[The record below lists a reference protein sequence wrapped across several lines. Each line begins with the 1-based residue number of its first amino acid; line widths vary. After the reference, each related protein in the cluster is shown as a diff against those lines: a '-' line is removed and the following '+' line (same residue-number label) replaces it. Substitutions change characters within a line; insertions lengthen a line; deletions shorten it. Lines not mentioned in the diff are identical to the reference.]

1 MMRTGNFY
9 YVDKTMYIPLLEE
22 QANYIFFIRPRRFG
36 KSLWLNML
44 RAYYDSTCKGR
55 FDELFGDLWIGKN
68 PTEEQGQY
76 QILTLDFSQ
85 VGGKSDTLEESFNSY
100 ASKCL
105 DAFMDNYFQAYS
117 DDIRKRFHAAD
128 KTVDKLTILNLAAKS
143 NGIKLFLIIDEY
155 DNFTNTVLN
164 EEGESVYHA
173 MTHASGF
180 YRDIFKK
187 FKGMF
192 DKIIMTGVSPVT
204 LDDVTSGFNIGW
216 NISTKQQFNQM
227 LGFSEEDVRQMINYY
242 KENGKITDSVSTETI
257 VEDMKPWYDNYCFSE
272 RSLESHSHVFNSDM
286 VLYYLSNYIV
296 DKCPPRNMVDPNTR
310 TDYDKLRNLL
320 LLDKLDGDRKGVIS
334 EIATKGDILANVE
347 DSFPA
352 KMLVKPNIFT
362 SLLFYYGM
370 LTYKALQ
377 RGGQT
382 ILGIPN
388 NNVRKQYYDYLIEQF
403 EEIATIDT
411 NKLRLVFANMAMDGD
426 WRGCMQYLSDAY
438 TKVSSARDGIQSERN
453 IQGFFMA
460 YLGQCDYYILTPEL
474 EMSHGYCDF
483 FLLPNLTYYHA
494 DHSYIIELKFLTPK
508 DWRGKASSQWQ
519 EAVEQINHYAEAP
532 RIEAL
537 RQGTTLHK
545 VIMQFKGG
553 KLMRMEEI

>member
-1 MMRTGNFY
+1 MRTDNFY
-9 YVDKTMYIPLLEE
+9 YVDKTMYIPQLEE

-44 RAYYDSTCKGR
+44 TAYYDIAGKGR
-55 FDELFGDLWIGKN
+55 FGELFGDLWIGKK
-68 PTEEQGQY
+68 PTKEQGLY

-85 VGGKSDTLEESFNSY
+85 VGGKSDTLEENFNGY
-100 ASKCL
+100 ASICL
-105 DAFMDNYFQAYS
+105 DAFIRKYSHAYS
-117 DDIRKRFHAAD
+117 PDVINDFLGTNK
-128 KTVDKLTILNLAAKS
+128 VGDKLTILNLAAKS
-143 NGIKLFLIIDEY
+143 SGIKLFLIIDEY

-164 EEGESVYHA
+164 EEGETVYHA
-173 MTHASGF
+173 ITHASGF

-216 NISTKQQFNQM
+216 NISTKKQFNQM
-227 LGFSEEDVRQMINYY
+227 LGFSEEEVLQMINYY
-242 KENGKITDSVSTETI
+242 KENGKIPADVSPKAI

-272 RSLESHSHVFNSDM
+272 KALESQSHVFNSDM
-286 VLYYLSNYIV
+286 VLYYLSNYV
-296 DKCPPRNMVDPNTR
+296 DDNCPPRNMVDPNTR
-310 TDYDKLRNLL
+310 TDYGKLRNLL
-320 LLDKLDGDRKGVIS
+320 LLDKLDGDRRGVIS
-334 EIATKGDILANVE
+334 EIAEKGEILANVE
-347 DSFPA
+347 DSFSA

-370 LTYKALQ
+370 LTFKALQ

-403 EEIATIDT
+403 EEIATVDV
-411 NKLRLVFANMAMDGD
+411 NRLRLVFANMAMDGN
-426 WRGCMQYLSDAY
+426 WRDCIDYLSDAY
-438 TKVSSARDGIQSERN
+438 TKVSSTRDGIQSERN

-460 YLGQCDYYILTPEL
+460 YLGQCDYYILAPEL
-474 EMSHGYCDF
+474 ELNHGYCDF
-483 FLLPNLTYYHA
+483 FLLPNSNSYHA
-494 DHSYIIELKFLTPK
+494 EHSYIIELKFLTPK
-508 DWRGKASSQWQ
+508 DWKGKADSQWK
-519 EAVEQINHYAEAP
+519 EAVEQINGYAKAP
-532 RIEAL
+532 RVEVL

-545 VIMQFKGG
+545 VILQFKGA
-553 KLMRMEEI
+553 KLMRKEEVL